1 MRRMCRVMLFVATG
15 VSLPLVVTVA
25 DPAVVGST
33 AMDAGA
39 ARTCHPP
46 VTAPPAGSAQHAFDA
61 VTAAFNARNIDV
73 VLSSMTPDLVLTYA
87 GIDDLKR
94 PGLDE
99 SFRKRL
105 AAESS
110 RTIRTDIQEICE
122 SGDLAV
128 FRVTWNVTYTAA
140 DGRVTTTNERD
151 MEIWRR
157 DDGRWR
163 LARGMSLPKK

>member
-1 MRRMCRVMLFVATG
+1 MRPTWRVILFVMTALG
-15 VSLPLVVTVA
+15 VPLLVTVA
-25 DPAVVGST
+25 DTAVVGST
-33 AMDAGA
+33 AIDAGA
-39 ARTCHPP
+39 ARTCHPA
-46 VTAPPAGSAQHAFDA
+46 VAAAPAGSAQHAFDA
-61 VTAAFNARNIDV
+61 LTTALDGRHIDAA
-73 VLSSMTPDLVLTYA
+73 LSAMTPDLVLSYA
-87 GIDDLKR
+87 GTEDLKR

-105 AAESS
+105 SSESS

-128 FRVTWNVTYTAA
+128 FRVVWNVTSTAN
-140 DGRVTTTNERD
+140 DGRVTTTHERD

-163 LARGMSLPKK
+163 LARGMSLPHK

>member
-1 MRRMCRVMLFVATG
+1 MLLVMTG
-15 VSLPLVVTVA
+15 LGVPLVVTVA
-25 DPAVVGST
+25 NTAVVGST
-33 AMDAGA
+33 AIDAGA

-46 VTAPPAGSAQHAFDA
+46 VAAPPAGSAQHAFDSL
-61 VTAAFNARNIDV
+61 TAALNARKIDV
-73 VLSSMTPDLVLTYA
+73 VLASMTPDLVLSYA
-87 GIDDLKR
+87 GIEDLKR

-105 AAESS
+105 ASESS
-110 RTIRTDIQEICE
+110 RTIRTDIQEICD

-128 FRVTWNVTYTAA
+128 FRVVWNVTYTAS
-140 DGRVTTTNERD
+140 DGRMTTTNERD

>member
-1 MRRMCRVMLFVATG
+1 MRPTWRVILFVMTALG
-15 VSLPLVVTVA
+15 VPLLVTVA
-25 DPAVVGST
+25 DTAVVGST
-33 AMDAGA
+33 AIDAGA

-46 VTAPPAGSAQHAFDA
+46 VAAPAAGSAQHAFDA
-61 VTAAFNARNIDV
+61 LTAALNGRHVNV
-73 VLSSMTPDLVLTYA
+73 VLSSMTPDLVLSYA

-99 SFRKRL
+99 TFRKRL
-105 AAESS
+105 ASESP
-110 RTIRTDIQEICE
+110 RTIRTNIQEICE

-128 FRVTWNVTYTAA
+128 FRVTWNVAYTAS
-140 DGRVTTTNERD
+140 DGHVTATNERD

-163 LARGMSLPKK
+163 LARGMSLPHK